1 MERENYYISEIIED
15 LVTGELLVKIPE
27 QILND
32 MDWYEGTEI
41 EWTLDGASAV
51 LTEHETNND

>member
-1 MERENYYISEIIED
+1 MEKENYYISEIIED

-41 EWTLDGASAV
+41 EWTLDGGSAV

>member
-41 EWTLDGASAV
+41 EWTLDGDSAV
-51 LTEHETNND
+51 IKEHEATND

>member
-41 EWTLDGASAV
+41 EWTLDGCSAV
-51 LTEHETNND
+51 LTEHETSND

>member
-1 MERENYYISEIIED
+1 MERKNHYISEVFED
-15 LVTGELLVKIPE
+15 LVTGELLVTIPE

-41 EWTLDGASAV
+41 EWTLDGGSAV
-51 LTEHETNND
+51 LTEHETSND

>member
-1 MERENYYISEIIED
+1 MIVWKEKTTTFPKSSKI

-41 EWTLDGASAV
+41 EWTLDGDSAV
-51 LTEHETNND
+51 INRT

>member
-41 EWTLDGASAV
+41 EWTLDGGSAV
-51 LTEHETNND
+51 LTEHETSND